1 MEWIVGNLIKTF
13 IISSVWIIALLIL
26 RSTLFK
32 KYRKVVS
39 YYCWIILLIRMM
51 LPFRITIDITD
62 FIDNANN
69 SISDFF
75 KLYINIGDKIERISS
90 IQIIGY
96 IWFIGAIIIAIYKIS
111 TYIALKKNILGIS
124 YVVEDKKIINIYN
137 KVLKDMDIKRKIHIK
152 QNKDNV
158 IPFGIGIFKKYIVL
172 PNINYA
178 DEQIEWILKHELT
191 HFKYNDILVKMLYMI
206 VSIIYWFNPLIYLI
220 SKVIEAD
227 CELSCDERV
236 LKSCQQEQKQQYALT
251 ILSSVKQCRNN
262 DIGISTTLGR
272 GFSIK
277 VRVERIFAENL
288 KRGFTI
294 IACIFL
300 LLLATTVSFT
310 INDSQTMNKYNTK
323 IEQNE

>member
-13 IISSVWIIALLIL
+13 IISSVWIIVLLIL

-39 YYCWIILLIRMM
+39 YYCWIIILIRMM
-51 LPFRITIDITD
+51 FPFRITIDITD
-62 FIDNANN
+62 IIDNTYN

-75 KLYINIGDKIERISS
+75 ELYINIGDKIETISN
-90 IQIIGY
+90 IKIVGY

-111 TYIALKKNILGIS
+111 TYIVLKKKILGIS
-124 YVVEDKKIINIYN
+124 YVIEDKKVINIYN
-137 KVLKDMDIKRKIHIK
+137 KVLKEMDIKKKIHLA

-172 PNINYA
+172 PQINYA
-178 DEQIEWILKHELT
+178 DEQLEWILKHELT
-191 HFKYNDILVKMLYMI
+191 HFKYNDILVKIIYMI

-236 LKSCQQEQKQQYALT
+236 LRSCQQEQKQEYALT
-251 ILSSVKQCRNN
+251 ILKSVKQCRDN

-277 VRVERIFAENL
+277 LRVERIFAENL

-294 IACIFL
+294 IVCVFL
-300 LLLATTVSFT
+300 LVMATTISFT
-310 INDSQTMNKYNTK
+310 TNDSQKMNNYNTK
-323 IEQNE
+323 IEQNK

>member
-13 IISSVWIIALLIL
+13 IISSVGIIVLLIL
-26 RSTLFK
+26 RSTLFQ

-39 YYCWIILLIRMM
+39 YYSWIILLIRMM
-51 LPFRITIDITD
+51 FPISITIDVTEI
-62 FIDNANN
+62 IKNASN
-69 SISDFF
+69 SISSFL
-75 KLYINIGDKIERISS
+75 KLFINIGDKLEIISD
-90 IQIIGY
+90 IKIIGY
-96 IWFIGAIIIAIYKIS
+96 IWLIGAIIVAIYKIS

-124 YVVEDKKIINIYN
+124 YAVEDKRIIDIYN
-137 KVLKDMDIKRKIHIK
+137 KVLKDMNINKEIHLK

-172 PNINYA
+172 PNINYNN
-178 DEQIEWILKHELT
+178 ERIEWILRHELT

-236 LKSCQQEQKQQYALT
+236 LRRCRQEQKQQYALT
-251 ILSSVKQCRNN
+251 ILTSVKQCRNN
-262 DIGISTTLGR
+262 NIGISTTLGR
-272 GFSIK
+272 EFSIK
-277 VRVERIFAENL
+277 FRVERIFAENL

-294 IACIFL
+294 IVCIFL
-300 LLLATTVSFT
+300 LILATMFNFT
-310 INDSQTMNKYNTK
+310 INDNQAINDYNIK
-323 IEQNE
+323 IEQNK